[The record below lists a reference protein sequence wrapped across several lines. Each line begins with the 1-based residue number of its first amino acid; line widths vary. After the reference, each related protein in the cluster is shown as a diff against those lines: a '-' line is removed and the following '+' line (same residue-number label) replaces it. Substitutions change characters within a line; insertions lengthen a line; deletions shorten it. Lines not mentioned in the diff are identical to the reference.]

1 MKPFS
6 NLNHLSHSVVPVE
19 IGSSKREFHPASRPP
34 QQSQRFTLIEL
45 LVVIAIIAILASML
59 LPALNKARATA
70 QRTTC
75 LSNLKQLG
83 LACSAYADDN
93 NGSLAMYYQASGT
106 LFKYVYGPAHS
117 SWAGNTLVRY
127 IGGTIDD
134 SVTNGGDLGDKFRT
148 PKIAV
153 CPAGRHYGKDEEIV
167 PKSIRGSEHLNAS
180 YFFNVYLVSTAEVS
194 GKSDARWHVFRKVKR
209 PSVRMVAADNAR
221 ENYDGSITNS
231 FYTIFQQKEISRR
244 HNDSANLL
252 YADLHAGSKRHAEL
266 LGLGSGSDHSDVNN
280 YFWHDD
286 FK

>member
-1 MKPFS
+1 MQNYGRMMFFQS
-6 NLNHLSHSVVPVE
+6 RLSGVRMRRAGCHAE
-19 IGSSKREFHPASRPP
+19 RC
-34 QQSQRFTLIEL
+34 FTLIEL
-45 LVVIAIIAILASML
+45 LIVIAIIAILAAML

-70 QRTTC
+70 QRTAC
-75 LSNLKQLG
+75 LTNLKQLG
-83 LACSAYADDN
+83 LASNAYADDN
-93 NGSLAMYYQASGT
+93 NGSLTMYYQAAGS

-117 SWAGNTLVRY
+117 SWAGNTLAPY

-134 SVTNGGDLGDKFRT
+134 SVVNGGDLGDKFQT

-153 CPAGRHYGKDEEIV
+153 CPAGRHNGKDEEIV

-194 GKSDARWHVFRKVKR
+194 EKNDARWHVFRKVKR

-221 ENYDGSITNS
+221 ENYDGSITNTY
-231 FYTIFQQKEISRR
+231 YTIYQQKEISRR

-266 LGLGSGSDHSDVNN
+266 LGLGSGSDDSDVNN
-280 YFWHDD
+280 YFWHDNYQ
-286 FK
+286 